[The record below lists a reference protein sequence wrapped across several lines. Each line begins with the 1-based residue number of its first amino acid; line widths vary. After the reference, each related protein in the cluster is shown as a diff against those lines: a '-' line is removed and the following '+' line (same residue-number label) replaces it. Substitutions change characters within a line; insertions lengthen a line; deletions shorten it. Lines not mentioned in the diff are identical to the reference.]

1 MLRSKERKRLK
12 AEAEQKAREEEEFNA
27 KYTAKQECRKIEKTI
42 AEMTKKEGILMQ
54 KAVEAKQKGQ
64 VTIYRNY
71 VSGIKV
77 VRACKQQAENCLAQV
92 DMMQTMQSITGSTK
106 ELLGSMGNIMSTLG
120 KITLDKTAIIN
131 AEKDF
136 AHAQQELDKQGALLD
151 QYFSGVEMVMP
162 EEESSIAMSGVDKG
176 IDSEI
181 DSMILNN
188 SVCNMSDAGSQ
199 SSDSV
204 NDDIAQFQ
212 RLLRK

>member
-1 MLRSKERKRLK
+1 MLSSKERKRLK

-42 AEMTKKEGILMQ
+42 AEMNKKESLLMQ
-54 KAVEAKQKGQ
+54 KAAEAKQKGQ
-64 VTIYRNY
+64 VSIYRNY

-77 VRACKQQAENCLAQV
+77 VRASKQQAENCLAQV

-106 ELLGSMGNIMSTLG
+106 ELLDSMGNIMSTLG
-120 KITLDKTAIIN
+120 KITLDKNAIIN

-136 AHAQQELDKQGALLD
+136 AHAQQELDKQGAMLD
-151 QYFSGVEMVMP
+151 QYFSGMEMVMP
-162 EEESSIAMSGVDKG
+162 DEESSMAMSGVDKG

-188 SVCNMSDAGSQ
+188 SVGNMSNTDTQ
-199 SSDSV
+199 SSGSA

-212 RLLRK
+212 QLLRR